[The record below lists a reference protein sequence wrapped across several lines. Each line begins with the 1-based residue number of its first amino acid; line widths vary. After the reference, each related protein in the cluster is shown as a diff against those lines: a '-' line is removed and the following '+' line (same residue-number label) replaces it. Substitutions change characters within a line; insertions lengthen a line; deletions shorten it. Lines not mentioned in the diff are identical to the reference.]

1 MTTSQAER
9 LVLFPAGSTVNSSGH
24 LVVGGCDVISLAAE
38 FGTPLYIYDEEMLR
52 SKISEFKSEFGQ
64 RYPDVG
70 IIYACKAFTNKAV
83 LRLVAE
89 EGVGLDVVSGGEI
102 EIARSVGFPMQ
113 TVSFPG
119 NNKSAEEL
127 RLAIDSGVGRIVV
140 DNFDEMEMLGDIVRS
155 RGVRQDI
162 LLRITPGVDPH
173 THRYEATGTLD
184 SKFGFPLS
192 LGEKAL
198 AAAMAQP
205 ALNIVGLHFH
215 VGSQLEETEPHE
227 QAIAI
232 ILEFAA
238 RMAKKSGFEL
248 RELSVGGGYPVQ
260 HTLDA
265 PVPALSAFAAAVAG
279 KLKLECQRYGMALPR
294 LVIEPG
300 RCLVAQAGVAV
311 YTVGTKKE
319 IPGVRTYVSV
329 DGGMA
334 DNIRP
339 ALYQSRMEAVLANRV
354 KDGMDGVFTIA
365 GKFCESGDILI
376 QDIALPT
383 PTSGDLLAVPGCG
396 AYNIP
401 QSCNY
406 NAFCRPA
413 VVMTQ
418 RGNARLIRR
427 RETLDDLM
435 ACDVDDRRSG

>member
-1 MTTSQAER
+1 MTTSQADR
-9 LVLFPAGSTVNSSGH
+9 LVLFPSGSTISEAGH
-24 LVVGGCDVISLAAE
+24 LVVGGCDIAELAAE
-38 FGTPLYIYDEEMLR
+38 FGTPLYVYDKATLR
-52 SKISEFKSEFGQ
+52 GKIAEFKSEFGR
-64 RYPDVG
+64 RYPDLRLL
-70 IIYACKAFTNKAV
+70 YACKAFANKAL

-89 EGVGLDVVSGGEI
+89 EGIGLDVVSGGEI
-102 EIARSVGFPMQ
+102 EIARSVGFPMH

-119 NNKSAEEL
+119 NNKSAQEL
-127 RLAIDSGVGRIVV
+127 CLALETGVGRIVV
-140 DNFDEMEMLGDIVRS
+140 DNFDELAMLGDIVRS
-155 RGVRQDI
+155 RGVRQDV

-198 AAAMAQP
+198 TAAMALP
-205 ALNIVGLHFH
+205 ALNVVGLHFH

-232 ILEFAA
+232 VLEFAA
-238 RMAKKSGFEL
+238 RMAKKSGFDL
-248 RELSVGGGYPVQ
+248 KELSVGGGYPVQ

-265 PVPALSAFAAAVAG
+265 PVPELSFFAEAIAG
-279 KLKLECQRYGMALPR
+279 KLRAECRRHAMALPR

-311 YTVGTKKE
+311 YTVGTTKE

-339 ALYQSRMEAVLANRV
+339 ALYQSRMEAVLANRM
-354 KDGMDGVFTIA
+354 KEQMDGLFTIA

-376 QDIALPT
+376 QDIQLPA
-383 PTSGDLLAVPGCG
+383 PASGDLLAVPGCG

-413 VVMTQ
+413 VVMSDS
-418 RGNARLIRR
+418 GKASLIRR
-427 RETLDDLM
+427 RETMDDLM
-435 ACDVDDRRSG
+435 ACDVDDHRSA